1 MTEVREPVK
10 KTSIEKKE
18 KIIEKG
24 FELLCEKGFHNVSS
38 IDIAR
43 YAGVSTGCIYQYF
56 SDKKAIFVE
65 GAKLYLKNIC
75 FPLLEVFEEYKEKEI
90 SVEKFVSLV
99 LERSI
104 EKQNLSRNAHQ
115 ELMSMCCL
123 DEEIQNI
130 FNQNELEVTKEIE
143 SVLQKKN
150 FSLKNSKERMHL
162 FIHIVDDYSHEMI
175 YHKHPE
181 YDYHI
186 MYEETKK
193 ILIHLLKGDL
203 L

>member
-65 GAKLYLKNIC
+65 GAKLYLKIC
-75 FPLLEVFEEYKEKEI
+75 VFSIRPFYRKAKFISQCSSRINEYVLL
-90 SVEKFVSLV
+90 
-99 LERSI
+99 R
-104 EKQNLSRNAHQ
+104 
-115 ELMSMCCL
+115 
-123 DEEIQNI
+123 
-130 FNQNELEVTKEIE
+130 
-143 SVLQKKN
+143 
-150 FSLKNSKERMHL
+150 
-162 FIHIVDDYSHEMI
+162 
-175 YHKHPE
+175 
-181 YDYHI
+181 
-186 MYEETKK
+186 
-193 ILIHLLKGDL
+193 
-203 L
+203 